1 MPRTTMKTPMNSSD
15 EIATQRDMELRT
27 LTNDK
32 VRDNMMINN
41 MKKMR

>member
-1 MPRTTMKTPMNSSD
+1 MHKPNNSSD